1 MTTAQAASVVAVALL
16 GVVIAFQFALAGGAP
31 WGDLAY
37 GGRAAQSDGR
47 LRRGHRLASGVTCIV
62 LAGASWVVLAAGEVV
77 DRAAGEVVDRGPLS
91 AGTLRII
98 TWVLAILFLLN
109 TAGNAAGRHPLER
122 WGAGTVTAL
131 VSILC
136 VLIAVRG

>member
-1 MTTAQAASVVAVALL
+1 MTTAQAASVVAAALL

-77 DRAAGEVVDRGPLS
+77 DRGPLS

>member
-1 MTTAQAASVVAVALL
+1 MLEVTTAQAASVVAAALL
-16 GVVIAFQFALAGGAP
+16 GVVIAFELALAGGAA

-37 GGRAAQSDGR
+37 GGRGARSDGR

-62 LAGASWVVLAAGEVV
+62 LAGASWVVLAAGAVI
-77 DRAAGEVVDRGPLS
+77 DHGPLS

-98 TWVLAILFLLN
+98 TWVLAVLFVLN
-109 TAGNAAGRHPLER
+109 TAGNATGRHLLER
-122 WGAGTVTAL
+122 WGVGTVTAL
-131 VSILC
+131 LSALC

>member
-1 MTTAQAASVVAVALL
+1 MTTAQAASVVAAALL
-16 GVVIAFQFALAGGAP
+16 GLVFAFQLALAGGAP

-37 GGRAAQSDGR
+37 GGRAAQGDGR

-62 LAGASWVVLAAGEVV
+62 LVGASWVALAAGAVI
-77 DRAAGEVVDRGPLS
+77 DRGPLS

-98 TWVLAILFLLN
+98 TWVLAVLFLVN
-109 TAGNAAGRHPLER
+109 TASNAAGRHPLER

-131 VSILC
+131 LSILC

>member
-1 MTTAQAASVVAVALL
+1 MLEVTTAQAASVVAAALL
-16 GVVIAFQFALAGGAP
+16 GVVIAFQLALAGGAP
-31 WGDLAY
+31 WGHLAY

-62 LAGASWVVLAAGEVV
+62 LAGASWVVLAAGAVI
-77 DRAAGEVVDRGPLS
+77 DRGPLS

-98 TWVLAILFLLN
+98 TWVLAVLFLLN

-131 VSILC
+131 LSILC

>member
-1 MTTAQAASVVAVALL
+1 MLEVTTAQAASVVTAALL
-16 GVVIAFQFALAGGAP
+16 GVVIAFQLALAGGAP

-62 LAGASWVVLAAGEVV
+62 LAGAAWVVLAAGAVI
-77 DRAAGEVVDRGPLS
+77 DRGPLS
-91 AGTLRII
+91 VGTLRII
-98 TWVLAILFLLN
+98 TWMLAVLFLLN
-109 TAGNAAGRHPLER
+109 TAGNATGRHPLER

-131 VSILC
+131 LSILC
-136 VLIAVRG
+136 VLIALRG